1 MCVFCCAQR
10 RLRALC
16 CFRANHEKN
25 ASHTVGR
32 VTPGHMKMKA
42 QRADEKQE
50 ADESERQTAK
60 VDKENEDRWV
70 RVANCCV
77 LSLTYFLLFFCL
89 SYFLAH
95 SLSSPFIW
103 HKERIR
109 AIRLENDSH
118 HFSNPPIFH
127 LVSSFRA
134 ERAALFLC
142 HSLGEPTMQL
152 AFHFIVSQSNNLL
165 LSLSYFSFNE
175 GYIKFGAT
183 AENLIGFLPQEKQS
197 LGCM

>member
-1 MCVFCCAQR
+1 MGESCKL
-10 RLRALC
+10 LRAQFDL
-16 CFRANHEKN
+16 
-25 ASHTVGR
+25 
-32 VTPGHMKMKA
+32 
-42 QRADEKQE
+42 
-50 ADESERQTAK
+50 
-60 VDKENEDRWV
+60 
-70 RVANCCV
+70 
-77 LSLTYFLLFFCL
+77 LSALFFCL

-109 AIRLENDSH
+109 ATRLENDSH

-165 LSLSYFSFNE
+165 LFLSYFSFNE

-197 LGCM
+197 LGCMWLRGRTSCCWNGFSVSSPSLICEVQLTRLCHLHWQAAVQHEWSLLFSCNYFCRCYHVCVVLNV

>member
-77 LSLTYFLLFFCL
+77 LSLTYFLLFFL
-89 SYFLAH
+89 
-95 SLSSPFIW
+95 P
-103 HKERIR
+103 
-109 AIRLENDSH
+109 
-118 HFSNPPIFH
+118 
-127 LVSSFRA
+127 
-134 ERAALFLC
+134 
-142 HSLGEPTMQL
+142 
-152 AFHFIVSQSNNLL
+152 LL
-165 LSLSYFSFNE
+165 LFGPFSVIPFHMAQGTNKGNKTGE
-175 GYIKFGAT
+175 
-183 AENLIGFLPQEKQS
+183 
-197 LGCM
+197 